1 MENTRMQNAIKGNRS
16 FNSCPFKLLLPVI
29 SNIGDTQF
37 NLQIDLVRKSSEKSD
52 DLVLANVLFQDR
64 HHRKHLIDLK
74 NPKLSSQKNTLHA
87 VLSIPIARNQIALKN
102 VTFRISF
109 LSSEYKYEISYFID
123 SKLKISLA
131 DVLKQEADKN
141 DIEIYSEF
149 VSSDQKEENYTENG
163 KNSSASARTDHIPA
177 IKEYRNAV
185 FREMYYLKENGGRK
199 YKITNGRYIDQN
211 DGYFSYVFEL
221 DAELHLSDD
230 APITISIPGKT
241 AKGLVTVCD
250 GFQLFISVDK
260 DLGDKVS
267 SALISVE
274 PWKLLEALGNHL
286 DSLNGSNKIAR
297 KLAEE
302 GPKLITKKSGE
313 YIPKGQDN
321 AIKHVEDND
330 ITVIW
335 GPPGTGKTY
344 TMSLIAL
351 KAMLRG
357 KKVLIVSHSNISVD
371 GVIKA
376 TADRL
381 REYGMP
387 NELKNGEVLRYGYVR
402 DDQLADDPYIVAFNY
417 ALQSLS
423 EEERRMKKLKQEKE
437 SLSDE
442 DKYSVKRK
450 NIENE
455 LRQIRSK
462 VREKEK
468 QYVANAKIVA
478 TTISKVLID
487 SIFDDKKYDLVM
499 FDEVSMAYVP
509 QIIVAASYASQ
520 KFVCVGDFR
529 QLAPIAQSDAR
540 RILCTDIFTYL
551 GINQHGR
558 IYAHPWMIM
567 LNEQRRMHPAISA
580 FPNKYVY
587 DGLLVDHESMKHGR
601 DVIAARNPVPGY
613 AMQMID
619 LSGTYCASAKNI
631 DNSRFNILS
640 AIIAFGTALRSKKS
654 GEQSIGI
661 ITPYAA
667 QARLVRAML
676 KDYSEK
682 DASSISCATVHQ
694 FQGSERNV
702 VIFDTVESYPSPK
715 AGVLLSNNE
724 NGDVTRLINV
734 AVTRARGKFITVGNS
749 KFWEMKF
756 KNSNNIYCDLIQYL
770 QNNGLVTRNDK
781 DNNLQ
786 TYINSLEFGKKIHI
800 YTESYQIE
808 YQLKKDIILAQD
820 KIVVSLPDG
829 KRENNDPV
837 LKLLKEVKESGIQVL
852 CKAGNYS
859 DLPNEWKE
867 ISCESENAVFPLISI
882 DENIIWYGLPAF
894 KGKFTDG
901 VWGFLTVLPLVY
913 RITGKHTVNLIKSLS
928 DIDYVEKNGKRSVLK
943 EKQKNKLKDK
953 ETIGIT
959 ESEDESGLAEY
970 IYENVKCSK
979 CGNPTELKYGYKS
992 GKEYLKCPSCGNMD
1006 YITADEVNEYIDS
1019 NHIICPKHHCHIHA
1033 SLGKYGV
1040 YIRCNKGHYIKL
1052 CEL

>member
-1 MENTRMQNAIKGNRS
+1 MQDAAKGNRS
-16 FNSCPFKLLLPVI
+16 FNSCPFKLLLPII

-37 NLQIDLVRKSSEKSD
+37 NLQIDLVRKSSEKSYE
-52 DLVLANVLFQDR
+52 LILEYVLFEDR
-64 HHRKHLIDLK
+64 HHHKHLVHIKHL
-74 NPKLSSQKNTLHA
+74 NLSSQKNTLHA
-87 VLSIPIARNQIALKN
+87 VLKIPIARNQIALRN
-102 VTFRISF
+102 ATFKITI
-109 LSSEYKYEISYFID
+109 LSLEYKYEITYILD
-123 SKLKISLA
+123 SKLKVSLA
-131 DVLKQEADKN
+131 GVLKLEADKK
-141 DIEIYSEF
+141 DIEVFNEF
-149 VSSDQKEENYTENG
+149 SHNHKNEKDTTEKS
-163 KNSSASARTDHIPA
+163 KNSSLSARSDHIPA

-199 YKITNGRYIDQN
+199 YKVTNGRYIDQN
-211 DGYFSYVFEL
+211 DGYFSYAFEL

-230 APITISIPGKT
+230 APITISIPGIT
-241 AKGLVTVCD
+241 AKGFVTVCD

-260 DLGDKVS
+260 DLGEKVS
-267 SALISVE
+267 SAMISVE
-274 PWKLLEALGNHL
+274 PWKLLEALGNRL
-286 DSLNGSNKIAR
+286 DSLNGSNKIAI

-321 AIKHVEDND
+321 AIEHVENND

-351 KAMLRG
+351 MAMRRG
-357 KKVLIVSHSNISVD
+357 KRVLIVSHSNISVD

-423 EEERRMKKLKQEKE
+423 EEQKRMKKLKQEKE

-478 TTISKVLID
+478 TTISKVLTD

-509 QIIVAASYASQ
+509 QIIIAASYASQ

-558 IYAHPWMIM
+558 IHAHPWMVM

-587 DGLLVDHESMKHGR
+587 DGLLVDHESMKHAR
-601 DVIAARNPVPGY
+601 DTIAARNPVPGY
-613 AMQMID
+613 ALQMID
-619 LSGTYCASAKNI
+619 LSGTFCASTKNI

-640 AIIAFGTALRSKKS
+640 AIIAFGTALRSKRS

-676 KDYSEK
+676 KDYSGKELP
-682 DASSISCATVHQ
+682 SISCATVHQ

-702 VIFDTVESYPSPK
+702 VIFDAVESYPSSK

-734 AVTRARGKFITVGNS
+734 AITRARGKFITIGNS

-756 KNSNNIYCDLIQYL
+756 KNSSNIYYELIQYL
-770 QNNGLVTRNDK
+770 RDNGLVTRNNK
-781 DNNLQ
+781 NNNLQ
-786 TYINSLEFGKKIHI
+786 SYIDSLDYGKKIHI
-800 YTESYQIE
+800 YTEEYKID
-808 YQLKKDIILAQD
+808 YQLKKDIILAQN
-820 KIVVSLPDG
+820 KIIVSLPDG
-829 KRENNDPV
+829 KREYNDPI
-837 LKLLKEVKESGIQVL
+837 LKLLKDAKESGIQVL
-852 CKAGNYS
+852 CKASNYS
-859 DLPNEWKE
+859 GLPNDWKE

-882 DENIIWYGLPAF
+882 DDKIIWYGLPSF

-901 VWGFLTVLPLVY
+901 AWGFLTVLPLVF
-913 RITGKHTVNLIKSLS
+913 RLTGEHTVNLIKSLS
-928 DIDYVEKNGKRSVLK
+928 DIDYIEKNGKRSVLK
-943 EKQKNKLKDK
+943 EKHEITASDK
-953 ETIGIT
+953 ESIGT
-959 ESEDESGLAEY
+959 NGSDEESGLAEF

-979 CGNPTELKYGYKS
+979 CGNSTELKYGHKS
-992 GKEYLKCPSCGNMD
+992 GKAYLKCPSCGNLD

-1019 NHIICPKHHCHIHA
+1019 NHIVCPKHHCHIHA

-1040 YIRCNKGHYIKL
+1040 YVRCNAGHYIRL
-1052 CEL
+1052 SEL